1 MKTKTMKYVTPY
13 VEMYDIHV
21 EGVLCQS
28 GQSVLLP
35 GGNENYGGVGEEEIF

>member
-13 VEMYDIHV
+13 VKMYDIHV
-21 EGVLCQS
+21 EGVFCQS
-28 GQSVLLP
+28 GEADLLP